1 MLTSVNLYSCETV
14 VQGLFKYYFYGPDIL
29 AAQMTVS
36 KQWNKTMHQE
46 IKQCPCSSFC
56 AKNYFTALKS
66 FTETDPSGRGWNP
79 TLFRFFG
86 RLLLTTLGLKQETG
100 DSTVAQVQSGPHR
113 LWLKC
118 RFATTIHTKHVAKII
133 YQKNC
138 NLTVTTEKHSISVTL
153 TLLAGCLEEH
163 LACKNWVM
171 RCWCGYLSGVRCRLF
186 AHGPTGATAIPETP
200 TSVASFKSRL
210 VLPFW
215 TGLPRLPWKTD
226 R

>member
-1 MLTSVNLYSCETV
+1 MQLFLCKKLFYS
-14 VQGLFKYYFYGPDIL
+14 F
-29 AAQMTVS
+29 
-36 KQWNKTMHQE
+36 E
-46 IKQCPCSSFC
+46 IIHRNRSIRPRMKPHPLSFLRPSSFDDFGVEARNWWLNC
-56 AKNYFTALKS
+56 GSGSIQSSPTVTKMQVCNNNTYITCSENYL
-66 FTETDPSGRGWNP
+66 P
-79 TLFRFFG
+79 
-86 RLLLTTLGLKQETG
+86 
-100 DSTVAQVQSGPHR
+100 
-113 LWLKC
+113 
-118 RFATTIHTKHVAKII
+118 
-133 YQKNC
+133 KNC
-138 NLTVTTEKHSISVTL
+138 NLTVTTEKDSISVTL